1 MCLIFRLPVV
11 SPVGVG
17 PQVTERVVVYVVTY
31 VVAILEEQQV
41 DCLRLILIM
50 IIWVG
55 GMLLR
60 LGVFRLQ

>member
-1 MCLIFRLPVV
+1 M
-11 SPVGVG
+11 
-17 PQVTERVVVYVVTY
+17 VVYVVTY

-41 DCLRLILIM
+41 DCLRFILIM

-60 LGVFRLQ
+60 LDVFRLQ